1 MIARLTYLLGILTLS
16 VALCSFA
23 PFAPSAPVVP
33 VVPASTLVA
42 YSTCA
47 APASAAV
54 MDIKPRVLTLTAD
67 STEYVSARVKVLNRG
82 GTPCTITAINPSC
95 GCGAATVLKNPVQPM
110 DIAEIAIRIN
120 TSNMKDSVNTVEFVI
135 ESDAENS
142 PYVFKAVVRKSLPP
156 HDTMGNSHR

>member
-1 MIARLTYLLGILTLS
+1 
-16 VALCSFA
+16 
-23 PFAPSAPVVP
+23 
-33 VVPASTLVA
+33 
-42 YSTCA
+42 
-47 APASAAV
+47 